1 MNFLFENMSRGIRS
15 QTSKL
20 IVHMD
25 IKKKNLITYTLH
37 YFSLA
42 SSMSIQYEI
51 LMEFD
56 SSEILEK

>member
-1 MNFLFENMSRGIRS
+1 
-15 QTSKL
+15 
-20 IVHMD
+20 MD

-56 SSEILEK
+56 SSEIPWKMKQNLRN